1 MWLEKGIELPIKLE
15 LKISG
20 AYMLTFVTANGR
32 NYINIPF
39 YVGSGFPLLPR
50 YSDINKKYYQT
61 AKDRI

>member
-1 MWLEKGIELPIKLE
+1 
-15 LKISG
+15 
-20 AYMLTFVTANGR
+20 MLTFVTSNGR

-61 AKDRI
+61 AQDRIEAISKLISRTLTQ